1 MGVILEIATKNYG
14 DDRLTIK
21 KALSHMESLSGN
33 YNGYILGSPSS
44 RFGWTFFNLA
54 FKDDLHDGIDKKFS
68 DMISRYGRGNRLEKF
83 TQFMADY
90 FNSRGCSVK
99 AKLVS

>member
-1 MGVILEIATKNYG
+1 MEIATKNYG
-14 DDRLTIK
+14 NDHLMIK
-21 KALSHMESLSGN
+21 MALSHMESLSGS
-33 YNGYILGSPSS
+33 YNGYVLGNPSS

-54 FKDDLHDGIDKKFS
+54 FKDDLHNSIDAKFS
-68 DMISRYGRGNRLEKF
+68 DMISRYGRGKRSDKF

-90 FNSRGCSVK
+90 FNSRGCNIK

>member
-1 MGVILEIATKNYG
+1 MSIILEIASKNYD

-33 YNGYILGSPSS
+33 YNGYVLGSPSS

-54 FKDDLHDGIDKKFS
+54 FKNDLHENIDKKFS
-68 DMISRYGRGNRLEKF
+68 DMISRYGRGSHLEKF
-83 TQFMADY
+83 AQFMADY

>member
-1 MGVILEIATKNYG
+1 MEIASKNYD

-21 KALSHMESLSGN
+21 MALSHMESLSGS
-33 YNGYILGSPSS
+33 YNGYVFGNPSS

-54 FKDDLHDGIDKKFS
+54 FKDDLHDSIDKKFS
-68 DMISRYGRGNRLEKF
+68 DMILRYGRGNRLEKF
-83 TQFMADY
+83 AQFMADY